1 MYLETI
7 YVLTEGGSLARTR
20 DIAAEWKVSQ
30 PSATEM
36 VQKLAAQGYLH
47 YEPYKGASLTPEGM
61 ELGRAVIRKHRLLE
75 RFLVEIVKVPAA
87 QAEDPACEMEH
98 VIPAPLEAWICE
110 LLGHPTTSMKGEPI
124 PPGPCCPA
132 RSPRRRSRPATSSR
146 RPGTSASKRQVVIAS
161 ATASDA
167 NIVVTNDGAWRRPLQ
182 ALAPNLRLVVLD
194 EVRTARR

>member
-47 YEPYKGASLTPEGM
+47 YEPYKGASLTPQGM

-75 RFLVEIVKVPAA
+75 RFLVEIVRVPATE
-87 QAEDPACEMEH
+87 AEDPACEMEH
-98 VIPAPLEAWICE
+98 VIPPPMEAWICE
-110 LLGHPTTSMKGEPI
+110 LLGHPLH
-124 PPGPCCPA
+124 
-132 RSPRRRSRPATSSR
+132 ATLMMAWIVSLFWHVKL
-146 RPGTSASKRQVVIAS
+146 GVQVVLEDYVHLPWLE
-161 ATASDA
+161 TAAQLAVSFTCTLA
-167 NIVVTNDGAWRRPLQ
+167 
-182 ALAPNLRLVVLD
+182 ALASLVAVGRI
-194 EVRTARR
+194 VFSA